1 MTRVGLY
8 IALMFF
14 SAGLTAQHEQLYT
27 QFMFNKQLFNPGY
40 VGNEDVAS
48 ATLLL
53 RDQWNGFKGAPKTQ
67 LLSAT
72 TPLNDNKIGLGI
84 NLINHKIGINKRLTL
99 EGMYAYR
106 IKTELGTLSLGMQG
120 SMRRYDLDFASPD
133 IVTTQSIDLDPTI
146 NPVRLS
152 KNIFNFGF
160 GLYFNTELYYFGASI
175 PRLAQANLD
184 FDGNSAITEE
194 SRHLYLMGGA
204 AFVVNPSVTF
214 RPQVLFK
221 YVANAPYDIDINMGL
236 TFREKYTSALTYR
249 TGGNNGGSGES
260 IDLIFS
266 IQTTPQL
273 MFGFAYDITL
283 SDIRTYQNGSIEVM
297 AHYMFA
303 KRTSQE
309 EIINPRYF

>member
-1 MTRVGLY
+1 
-8 IALMFF
+8 
-14 SAGLTAQHEQLYT
+14 
-27 QFMFNKQLFNPGY
+27 
-40 VGNEDVAS
+40 VAS

-175 PRLAQANLD
+175 PRLAQAN
-184 FDGNSAITEE
+184 
-194 SRHLYLMGGA
+194 
-204 AFVVNPSVTF
+204 TF